1 MEIIQPKV
9 WNKFSK
15 FEQYTPVK
23 GWSVFQDRG
32 QGGGRAPGRYRRP
45 RHPQRYRGGS

>member
-15 FEQYTPVK
+15 FEQYTPVTAIK
-23 GWSVFQDRG
+23 LELNNIEGNTDEPAFLMHKYINDKL
-32 QGGGRAPGRYRRP
+32 
-45 RHPQRYRGGS
+45 